1 MRTWYICDVDIEIFK
16 LLKAQSVDTFA
27 LLIASRELAAEK
39 GLKHDVEEINN
50 VIAENKT
57 MLALANHQLSELK
70 HYGAPGRLGFFDT
83 I

>member
-1 MRTWYICDVDIEIFK
+1 MDIEIFK

-39 GLKHDVEEINN
+39 GLKHDVEKINT

-57 MLALANHQLSELK
+57 MMALANRQLSELK
-70 HYGAPGRLGFFDT
+70 HCGIRPRLGFFESL
-83 I
+83 